1 MSYYNF
7 LDFEL
12 VSNNDGN
19 ARYEFREP
27 RFNQAIGYI
36 IVKDDVIIKARS
48 FMVMDGP
55 YEDTRGYP
63 FDKKNVR
70 DCAIWITGN
79 PEIGVMISTEANDI
93 LEGVWAKAQESSIA
107 IDDQIF
113 NAFMKRG

>member
-7 LDFEL
+7 LNFEL
-12 VSNNDGN
+12 VSNNDDN

-27 RFNQAIGYI
+27 RYNQAIGYI

-93 LEGVWAKAQESSIA
+93 LEGVVKAQEQS

>member
-7 LDFEL
+7 LNFEL
-12 VSNNDGN
+12 ASNNDGN
-19 ARYEFREP
+19 AHYEFREP

-48 FMVMDGP
+48 FMTMNGP
-55 YEDTRGYP
+55 CEDNRGYP

-70 DCAIWITGN
+70 DCAAWITGN

-93 LEGVWAKAQESSIA
+93 LEGAWVKAQEPPTD

>member
-7 LDFEL
+7 LNFEL
-12 VSNNDGN
+12 VSNNDDN

-27 RFNQAIGYI
+27 RYNQAIGYI

-93 LEGVWAKAQESSIA
+93 LEGVVKAQEQSV
-107 IDDQIF
+107 DDQIF

>member
-7 LDFEL
+7 LNFEL
-12 VSNNDGN
+12 VSNNNGN

-48 FMVMDGP
+48 FMVMSGP

-93 LEGVWAKAQESSIA
+93 LEGVAKAQEPPTD

>member
-7 LDFEL
+7 LNFEL
-12 VSNNDGN
+12 ASNNDGN
-19 ARYEFREP
+19 AHYEFREP
-27 RFNQAIGYI
+27 RYNQAIGYI
-36 IVKDDVIIKARS
+36 IVKDGVIVKARS
-48 FMVMDGP
+48 FMTMNGP
-55 YEDTRGYP
+55 CEDNRGYP

-93 LEGVWAKAQESSIA
+93 LEGAWVKAQELSTD